1 MLRNVHC
8 DPIRPVNYFLMD
20 TDVVSLVKRTY
31 PSCKRMDVTGDK
43 SAMENFFGS
52 AAKGKD
58 VVGNVADE
66 EWEEI

>member
-8 DPIRPVNYFLMD
+8 DPIHPMNYLLMYN
-20 TDVVSLVKRTY
+20 DVVSLVKRTY
-31 PSCKRMDVTGDK
+31 SSCKRMDVAGDK

-52 AAKGKD
+52 VAKGKD
-58 VVGNVADE
+58 AVVNVAGE